1 MRTALAVALGALA
14 SFALPSAA
22 GAEIVPQKG
31 IKAIEVDMTVDQ
43 VRDAAGSPTRFR
55 TVRDEF
61 VGRTRRWDYGL
72 TTVLFSSTRAN
83 ATVRSIT
90 TRSRAEKTA
99 SGVGIGSRRATVKS
113 KVAGARCLVEFTYD
127 HCFLGRFTAGQIVTD
142 FAIDRRGRV
151 SRVTVG
157 RVLD

>member
-1 MRTALAVALGALA
+1 MLLAVTSLLA
-14 SFALPSAA
+14 VPAAA

-31 IKAIEVDMTVDQ
+31 IRGIEVDMTIAQ
-43 VRDAAGSPTRFR
+43 VRAGAGAPTRFR
-55 TVRDEF
+55 SVRDPF

-72 TTVLFSSTRAN
+72 TTVLFSSTRSN

-90 TRSRAEKTA
+90 TRSVRERTTA
-99 SGVGIGSRRATVKS
+99 GVGVGSTRSAVRR
-113 KVAGARCLVEFTYD
+113 KVAGVRCLVEFTYD

-142 FAIDRRGRV
+142 FAISRRGKV